1 MREFAPLSTEKK
13 RELAIA
19 NLLFCTALLVGA
31 WLVPMLTKD
40 WHVKRW
46 YSGLGIAGRVQ
57 LEFGLLSYDMDMS
70 CHLFPQLC
78 EKLDAF
84 DQGSHSYFELTD
96 RMCNIQHM
104 FTSAVFRSCDSLD
117 MLTKVSLGTFVIL
130 SVSLWC
136 LVMGAALVILYFK
149 GYASKKLYN
158 WILAFYLAA
167 PMLQAA
173 AITLYAT
180 STFDM
185 RRFMDF
191 GVIEQYRWTK
201 IAAGSSHIVT
211 FGFSTIGSACLVVV
225 STIPSLILTQCV
237 GRDKAHWKHVED
249 DAWENERLLYEA
261 ATSGH
266 YVDEGGYGRATE
278 QGYDGYGR
286 ATGYDG
292 YADDRGYGAPERSYY

>member
-1 MREFAPLSTEKK
+1 MREFAPLSNEKK
-13 RELAIA
+13 RDLAIA

-46 YSGLGIAGRVQ
+46 YGALGAGGRVQ
-57 LEFGLLSYDMDMS
+57 LEFGLLSYDIDMS
-70 CHLFPQLC
+70 CHIFKGLC
-78 EKLDAF
+78 EKLGEF
-84 DQGSHSYFELTD
+84 DVGGHSYFDLTD

-104 FTSAVFRSCDSLD
+104 MTSAIFRSCDSLQ
-117 MLTKVSLGTFVIL
+117 MLTYTSLGTFVIL
-130 SVSLWC
+130 SISLWC
-136 LVMGAALVILYFK
+136 FVMGAALVILYIN

-180 STFDM
+180 STIDM

-191 GVIEQYRWTK
+191 GIIEEYRWTK
-201 IAAGSSHIVT
+201 AVAGSSHIVT
-211 FGFSTIGSACLVVV
+211 FGFATIGSACLVVV

-237 GRDKAHWKHVED
+237 GRDKMHWKHVEE
-249 DAWENERLLYEA
+249 DAWEAERLMYEA
-261 ATSGH
+261 AASGQ
-266 YVDEGGYGRATE
+266 YVDEGGYGNAPERS
-278 QGYDGYGR
+278 YDGR
-286 ATGYDG
+286 TGYEVG
-292 YADDRGYGAPERSYY
+292 GYGGSYGHAPERSYY